1 MDFLEYINSYDNC
14 AINNVED
21 ISKLEYLVAKYPQV
35 FVGDEF
41 NAYFRKGLD
50 KHMRFEYGKFASFLT
65 ASIYF
70 VGDFFGCEAVIDF
83 ADITIE
89 GGSSDDALDISIL
102 I

>member
-14 AINNVED
+14 AINHVED
-21 ISKLEYLVAKYPQV
+21 ISKLEYLVDKYPQV

-41 NAYFRKGLD
+41 KAYFRKGLD
-50 KHMRFEYGKFASFLT
+50 KNMRFEYGKFASFLT
-65 ASIYF
+65 ASIYC

-83 ADITIE
+83 
-89 GGSSDDALDISIL
+89 SNLDIEEVDSESSPDISCL